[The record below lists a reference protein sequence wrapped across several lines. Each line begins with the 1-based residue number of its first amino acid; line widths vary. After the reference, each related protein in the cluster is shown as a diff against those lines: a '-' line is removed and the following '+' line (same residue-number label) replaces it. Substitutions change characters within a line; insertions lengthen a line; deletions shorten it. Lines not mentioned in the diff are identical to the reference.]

1 MCLGSVPS
9 IPTNKVTTSFL
20 LLCSFYDDLGCGFL
34 DSRLP
39 WRSSVVAD
47 GGCGRGGGKGA
58 LPKDHSIQIQSTLFC
73 FIDLWF
79 ENSSTFSRLKNFL
92 TISQNLLKNNFLDI
106 ISKTM
111 YFTVRH
117 FCSIPQSLFR
127 IEIDLAKIF
136 PGHLDI
142 SFINECKVFSVFF
155 TPEFFVLE
163 YNATSLILVGMDDQS
178 INWLLHYLLHRADE
192 TQQGRNSCLRL

>member
-47 GGCGRGGGKGA
+47 GGWGRGGGKGA
-58 LPKDHSIQIQSTLFC
+58 LPTDHNIQIQSTLFC

-79 ENSSTFSRLKNFL
+79 ENSSTLSHLKNFL
-92 TISQNLLKNNFLDI
+92 GISQNLLKNNFLDI

-111 YFTVRH
+111 YFTAGTFAQSRNLCLELKLT
-117 FCSIPQSLFR
+117 FCKKKFQVIW
-127 IEIDLAKIF
+127 
-136 PGHLDI
+136 
-142 SFINECKVFSVFF
+142 
-155 TPEFFVLE
+155 
-163 YNATSLILVGMDDQS
+163 ILV
-178 INWLLHYLLHRADE
+178 LLMGIRYLHSFLPL
-192 TQQGRNSCLRL
+192 NSSF